1 MNKDEIIEGF
11 MAKFKPMIDEKV
23 AALNQKLTA
32 LELKLSRY
40 EAAVKQ
46 QAHTDNKPDAFNT
59 PIVELF
65 GVDALDKLQSV
76 EEEFG
81 SRARYEVELFLRG
94 YACATEFMGREPTK
108 AEQKAIF
115 TAVKRHTDGMTF

>member
-1 MNKDEIIEGF
+1 MTTNAQEFVTAI
-11 MAKFKPMIDEKV
+11 MAQIKPVIDENL
-23 AALNQKLTA
+23 AMLDEKLTA
-32 LELKLSRY
+32 LEKALSRH
-40 EAAVKQ
+40 EAAAKQ
-46 QAHTDNKPDAFNT
+46 QAHTDDKPDAFTT

-108 AEQKAIF
+108 A
-115 TAVKRHTDGMTF
+115 